1 MLDYTNSNME
11 LISIRKY
18 AQRKGCSDPA
28 VLKAI
33 KTGKIINGCIID
45 EKGNK
50 KIIPEIADAEWK
62 SNSDPVRAKMGAR
75 FDIPSTVQESVK
87 QEAPAPSPAPK
98 PKPKPKPSP
107 KASPALE
114 SNPKT
119 AKLKQTTKPP
129 KSTQVSIPAA
139 DVAPVVPD
147 RTTLK
152 PVQDDTLA
160 AARKA
165 QEVYKAK
172 IAELDYKKRIG
183 DLVAKDEVYKSL
195 FAFGQELRTQFQAI
209 PDRVVD
215 NMLAASSRNEA
226 HIILYEAITK
236 VLENL
241 ADIESRKIT

>member
-1 MLDYTNSNME
+1 ME
-11 LISIRKY
+11 LISIREY
-18 AQRKGCSDPA
+18 ARRKGCSDPA

-33 KTGKIINGCIID
+33 KTGRINNGCIID

-62 SNSDPVRAKMGAR
+62 SNSDPVRAKMGIR
-75 FDIPSTVQESVK
+75 FDIPSTTQEPAK
-87 QEAPAPSPAPK
+87 QEAPAPAPK
-98 PKPKPKPSP
+98 PKPALKVSPAPGPKPKPAKP
-107 KASPALE
+107 KP
-114 SNPKT
+114 
-119 AKLKQTTKPP
+119 TTKPE
-129 KSTQVSIPAA
+129 KLTQVSVPAA
-139 DVAPVVPD
+139 KAAPVIPD
-147 RTTLK
+147 QTALK

-183 DLVAKDEVYKSL
+183 DLVAKDEVYKAL

-241 ADIESRKIT
+241 ADIDSRKIT

>member
-1 MLDYTNSNME
+1 MNSNME
-11 LISIRKY
+11 LISIREY
-18 AQRKGCSDPA
+18 ARRKGCSDPA

-33 KTGKIINGCIID
+33 KTGKIINGCVID
-45 EKGNK
+45 ENGNK
-50 KIIPEIADAEWK
+50 KIIPEIADAEWQ

-75 FDIPSTVQESVK
+75 FYLPAASQKPVRDES
-87 QEAPAPSPAPK
+87 PTPPPAPK
-98 PKPKPKPSP
+98 PKPQKSKPPKEVKPKPT
-107 KASPALE
+107 KVAPA
-114 SNPKT
+114 
-119 AKLKQTTKPP
+119 TKPP
-129 KSTQVSIPAA
+129 KPALVSPPHDDA
-139 DVAPVVPD
+139 VPVVPD
-147 RTTLK
+147 RAPLK
-152 PVQDDTLA
+152 PAQDETLA

-172 IAELDYKKRIG
+172 IAELDYKKRTG
-183 DLVAKDEVYKSL
+183 DLVAKDEVYKAL

-241 ADIESRKIT
+241 ADIDSRKIT

>member
-1 MLDYTNSNME
+1 ME
-11 LISIRKY
+11 LISIREY
-18 AQRKGCSDPA
+18 ARRKGCSDPA

-33 KTGKIINGCIID
+33 KTGRINNGCIID

-62 SNSDPVRAKMGAR
+62 SNSDPVRAKMGIR
-75 FDIPSTVQESVK
+75 FDIPSTTQEPAK
-87 QEAPAPSPAPK
+87 QETPAPATVPTQKPKPAPKVLPAPEPK
-98 PKPKPKPSP
+98 PKPAKPKP
-107 KASPALE
+107 
-114 SNPKT
+114 
-119 AKLKQTTKPP
+119 TTKPAKP
-129 KSTQVSIPAA
+129 MPAPAPAA

-147 RTTLK
+147 RTTFK

-183 DLVAKDEVYKSL
+183 DLVAKDEVYKAL

-241 ADIESRKIT
+241 ADIDSRPIT

>member
-1 MLDYTNSNME
+1 MLDHTNSNME
-11 LISIRKY
+11 LISIREY
-18 AQRKGCSDPA
+18 ARRKGCSDPA

-33 KTGKIINGCIID
+33 KTGRINNGCIID

-62 SNSDPVRAKMGAR
+62 SNSDPVRAKMGIR
-75 FDIPSTVQESVK
+75 FDIPSTTKEPAK
-87 QEAPAPSPAPK
+87 QDTPAPAPAPVPTQKPKPAPKASSALEPK
-98 PKPKPKPSP
+98 PKPAKPKS
-107 KASPALE
+107 
-114 SNPKT
+114 
-119 AKLKQTTKPP
+119 TTKPAKP
-129 KSTQVSIPAA
+129 MPAPA
-139 DVAPVVPD
+139 PDVAPVVPD
-147 RTTLK
+147 RTVLK

-183 DLVAKDEVYKSL
+183 DLVAKDEVYKAL

>member
-11 LISIRKY
+11 LISIREY
-18 AQRKGCSDPA
+18 ARRKGCSDPA

-33 KTGKIINGCIID
+33 KTGRINNGCIID

-62 SNSDPVRAKMGAR
+62 SNSDPVRAKMGIR
-75 FDIPSTVQESVK
+75 FDIPSTTQEPAK
-87 QEAPAPSPAPK
+87 QETPAPKPAPK
-98 PKPKPKPSP
+98 PKSAPEPKPKP
-107 KASPALE
+107 
-114 SNPKT
+114 
-119 AKLKQTTKPP
+119 AKLKQTTKPAKP
-129 KSTQVSIPAA
+129 MPAPAPAA
-139 DVAPVVPD
+139 DVAPAVPD

-183 DLVAKDEVYKSL
+183 DLVAKDEVYKAL

-241 ADIESRKIT
+241 ADIDSRPIT